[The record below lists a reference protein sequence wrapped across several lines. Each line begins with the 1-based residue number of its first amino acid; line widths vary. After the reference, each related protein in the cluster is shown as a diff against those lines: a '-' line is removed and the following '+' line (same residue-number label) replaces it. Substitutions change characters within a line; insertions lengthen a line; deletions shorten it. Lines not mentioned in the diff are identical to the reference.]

1 MLCRAEC
8 GPTQTVICCRDQLS
22 VPTVD
27 TSRDEKDQMKSRAQE
42 ASLFRGRG
50 SVMRF
55 CMFQR
60 SDLAAQRG
68 SKSLQAELLVRG
80 GGQMDGSARV
90 GGRPARL
97 AARQGRS
104 SWTGGKGRSN
114 WGFLGGGAWEAAG
127 RIRVWHELLGHRRDW
142 A

>member
-8 GPTQTVICCRDQLS
+8 GPVQTVICCRDQLS
-22 VPTVD
+22 VPTVE

-42 ASLFRGRG
+42 ASLFRGVRFGDAGLDVSEKRPSRSKRVQVPCELSFWSRG
-50 SVMRF
+50 
-55 CMFQR
+55 
-60 SDLAAQRG
+60 
-68 SKSLQAELLVRG
+68 E
-80 GGQMDGSARV
+80 QMDGSVRV

-97 AARQGRS
+97 AALAGRS
-104 SWTGGKGRSN
+104 SWTGGNERSY
-114 WGFLGGGAWEAAG
+114 WGILGGGAWEAAG